1 MNDND
6 IMNDNADD
14 ETVKRKMSHYDI
26 PRGSLHERTLE
37 LLREDGRP
45 VDQIALI
52 AQPLPR
58 SWISKFRSGGLSD
71 PSVNRVQYLYEILTE
86 DKLDV

>member
-1 MNDND
+1 MSN
-6 IMNDNADD
+6 
-14 ETVKRKMSHYDI
+14 VKRTVPQYDI
-26 PRGSLHERTLE
+26 PRGSLHAKTLE
-37 LLREDGRP
+37 LLRHDPRP

-71 PSVNRVQYLYEILTE
+71 PSVNRVQFLYEILME
-86 DKLDV
+86 NKLEV